1 MALHAATAAGNAGAG
16 AAGAAGAGNMVAPAQ
31 GPTVAP
37 APSHDPATSGAT
49 LIHHQPKPQP
59 HPNLTTASASASASA
74 DPNILIQTQSP
85 PRSQQQQ
92 QQPHTITQSL
102 PTLPTDSA
110 GQIVTNFPTYPAPLP
125 GQRIAIRHT
134 KPDIA
139 RLEQGRLPLVMEH
152 EEMSAHRPAAGSSSN
167 SDEEIPQST
176 YTYAVNPSYDPSD
189 PNVTYT
195 PTSSISAYTPSTGF
209 SSAQNSWNTYTP
221 RPRGGSGSTSAPV
234 MDRSFSND
242 PQSSR
247 PSAPSRTP
255 SNTYAPPRRPPQFL
269 SLNSRKAHS
278 SNAGRSSRRDP
289 NAQYRAQEKAYVQ
302 RVRQQPS
309 EWPENDPR
317 TPSIGYSTEDDSS
330 DESPSAENHFED
342 PYDPETLM
350 FLGNED
356 NMQPSEEELQN
367 PQNRERLEWHS
378 MLASVLKGDVVRQE
392 KQRLI
397 GTTEQKSR
405 AEIGTE
411 IWLGSRAKYYGRP
424 LAMQKKLIEE
434 GRSKVSPIVENLI
447 AFEIKGETVVGKTAL
462 EQVQEAVANIE
473 KCEWLYPSRKALAAA
488 QPRAASEDFE
498 DSCNAIVAWYNITQ
512 SINTELAV
520 LQSWVGNPEMDFT
533 KQKRRASNEGELA
546 DESCFIDRIL
556 KEDGLKSL
564 HSEQSMLMGISTVIT
579 KAKNTLIENAGSFS
593 ARHLPPYIEELL
605 TLINFPSRL
614 IVEIIRMRL
623 SYAKKMKE
631 SAQQSMLIIDQ
642 MITQFQI
649 LMRLACVIKRE
660 YETIYE
666 PEPGWDLP
674 PCIDEA
680 FDSVI
685 IEALKFYFKMLNW
698 KLGANKNTFREAEIL
713 EQEWGFSN
721 EIGRQLDGGDIEVA
735 EQFSSL
741 TAKSLF
747 RLTASFEREL
757 RTKPDESVQDMEKR
771 YKAIL
776 DSVRVRQRK
785 LFRFS
790 RMLRQRFENATEFN
804 LGMDPKQ
811 MQNFTESLLL
821 SAHFVVDMGLN
832 SPKGVYFIASSSLW
846 GRPKEIQSIL
856 GTSFHADDAPE
867 DPSNPYILAI
877 RPENELVWE
886 GQRMEVD
893 VLELPTD
900 VRVGR
905 LRLVADGSSQRLQNA
920 RIEFINATGVELD
933 VVIEQRAN
941 LSRVNSELGRI
952 KKTTFKLSNTIM
964 ESVEVIRS
972 QNGGIA
978 SPELVQS
985 CFAFATEFG
994 KRSLTYMDANRRMM
1008 NNLKLTRLAL
1018 DWISFICDDCD
1029 AADRRTF
1036 KWAVIALE
1044 FAMAMTRGR
1053 NILDISDEEYTRI
1066 RSKVAGCMSVLIS
1079 HFDIMG
1085 ARSTLAAQQEK
1096 SRVEALSGPGKRLD
1110 FSKLRNDDDCAQ
1122 QMCEQRLAQLEE
1134 IDQQR
1139 EERGTS
1145 KTNLGRVLEGSNEA
1159 DRSLTFLSSS
1169 ATNVTMRWQQGQFVG
1184 GGTFGSVYAALNLD
1198 TGTLMAVKEI
1208 RLQDPQLI
1216 PTIVKQISDEMGVL
1230 AVLDHPNIVSYYGI
1244 EVHRDK
1250 VYIFMEYCSG
1260 GSVAGLLEHGRIEDE
1275 TVIMVYA
1282 LQMLEGLAYLHQA
1295 HIVHRDIKPENV
1307 LLDHNGV
1314 IKYVD
1319 FGAAKVI
1326 ARQGQTIMNPE
1337 PAQRANAEAA
1347 KGGAGPRAPQKT
1359 MTGTPMYMSPEV
1371 IRGDGP
1377 ATSRFSGAA
1386 DIWSLGCVILEMAT
1400 GRRPWST
1407 LDNEWAI
1414 MYNIAQGNPPQ
1425 LPGEDQLSEQGLDF
1439 LKRCFERDPAKRSSA
1454 AELLQHPWI
1463 VEIRRMVVDEPDPQ
1477 TPKSDYSSSS
1487 GSMSLGS
1494 R

>member
-1 MALHAATAAGNAGAG
+1 MQQPMAVPRSHAIVGGLGLQHPHVHPHQPQVPPAA
-16 AAGAAGAGNMVAPAQ
+16 P
-31 GPTVAP
+31 PTVAATVNPIPGTTVMAMP
-37 APSHDPATSGAT
+37 AAGSES
-49 LIHHQPKPQP
+49 K
-59 HPNLTTASASASASA
+59 
-74 DPNILIQTQSP
+74 
-85 PRSQQQQ
+85 
-92 QQPHTITQSL
+92 SL
-102 PTLPTDSA
+102 PTLPTQS
-110 GQIVTNFPTYPAPLP
+110 QIQPVAPSPVYPPSLPLRQFGP
-125 GQRIAIRHT
+125 RPPKSEIQ
-134 KPDIA
+134 
-139 RLEQGRLPLVMEH
+139 RLEEGRLPLVMEH
-152 EEMSAHRPAAGSSSN
+152 QEMPMALHHPSGGSSSG
-167 SDEEIPQST
+167 SDEDTITATPYT
-176 YTYAVNPSYDPSD
+176 YTSSGPYDPSD

-195 PTSSISAYTPSTGF
+195 PTSSIGAYTPSTGF
-209 SSAQNSWNTYTP
+209 SSAVNSWGSYGQGVVPGP
-221 RPRGGSGSTSAPV
+221 RPRGGSGGAPSIA

-242 PQSSR
+242 AQNPR
-247 PSAPSRTP
+247 PGGPLRTP
-255 SNTYAPPRRPPQFL
+255 SNTYAPARRPPQFL
-269 SLNSRKAHS
+269 SLNSKRVHS
-278 SNAGRSSRRDP
+278 SQTMRSSRRDP
-289 NAQYRAQEKAYVQ
+289 NAQYKAQEKAYVQ
-302 RVRQQPS
+302 KVRQQPQD
-309 EWPENDPR
+309 WFGNDPR
-317 TPSIGYSTEDDSS
+317 TPSIGYSTGDESDDDS
-330 DESPSAENHFED
+330 PSGEHHFDD
-342 PYDPETLM
+342 PYDETLM

-356 NMQPSEEELQN
+356 NLQPSEEEFQV
-367 PQNRERLEWHS
+367 PENRERLEWHS
-378 MLASVLKGDVVRQE
+378 MLASVLKGDVVKQE

-397 GTTEQKSR
+397 GTSEQKTRS
-405 AEIGTE
+405 ELGYD
-411 IWLGSRAKYYGRP
+411 IWLGVRAKYYGRP
-424 LAMQKKLIEE
+424 LQMQKRLIEE
-434 GRSKVSPIVENLI
+434 ARQSLGPIVESLI
-447 AFEIKGETVVGKTAL
+447 SFEIKGETVAGKSTL
-462 EQVQEAVANIE
+462 GQVQEGVENIE
-473 KCEWLYPSRKALAAA
+473 KCEWLYPSRRALALAHS
-488 QPRAASEDFE
+488 RAASEAFQN
-498 DSCNAIVAWYNITQ
+498 SCDAIFAWHNITQ

-520 LQSWVGNPEMDFT
+520 LQAWVGNPELDFT
-533 KQKRRASNEGELA
+533 KQKHRTGNGGDLA
-546 DESCFIDRIL
+546 DESSFIDRIL

-564 HSEQSMLMGISTVIT
+564 HSDKSMLKGIGDVIT
-579 KAKNTLIENAGSFS
+579 KAKSTLIENAEAFAS
-593 ARHLPPYIEELL
+593 RHLPPYIEELL
-605 TLINFPSRL
+605 TLVNFPSRL

-631 SAQQSMLIIDQ
+631 SAQQSVLIIDQ
-642 MITQFQI
+642 MIAQFQI
-649 LMRLACVIKRE
+649 LMRLACVIKKE
-660 YETIYE
+660 YVMVSN

-685 IEALKFYFKMLNW
+685 VDALKFYFKMLNW
-698 KLGANKNTFREAEIL
+698 KLSANKNTFREAEIL

-721 EIGRQLDGGDIEVA
+721 EIGRQLEGGDIEVA

-741 TAKSLF
+741 TAKSLL
-747 RLTASFEREL
+747 RLTGSFEREL
-757 RTKPDESVQDMEKR
+757 RTKPDDSLQEMEKR

-790 RMLRQRFENATEFN
+790 RILRQRFENATEFN
-804 LGMDPKQ
+804 LGMNGTQ
-811 MQNFTESLLL
+811 LQVFTESLIL
-821 SAHFVVDMGLN
+821 SGHFVADMGAN
-832 SPKGVYFIASSSLW
+832 SPKGVVFVASPSLW
-846 GRPKEIQSIL
+846 NRPKEIQSIL

-867 DPSNPYILAI
+867 DPSNPYILII
-877 RPENELVWE
+877 RPEEDMQWE
-886 GQRMEVD
+886 GPRMEVD
-893 VLELPTD
+893 VLELPSD
-900 VRVGR
+900 VRIGR
-905 LRLVADGSSQRLQNA
+905 LRLVADGSSQRLQSARMEFANA
-920 RIEFINATGVELD
+920 IGRELD

-941 LSRVNSELGRI
+941 LSRVNLELGKI

-964 ESVEVIRS
+964 ESVEAVRS

-1018 DWISFICDDCD
+1018 DWVSFICDDCD

-1044 FAMAMTRGR
+1044 FAMVMTRGR
-1053 NILDISDEEYTRI
+1053 NILDISEDDYKQI
-1066 RSKVAGCMSVLIS
+1066 RLKVAGCMSVLIS

-1096 SRVEALSGPGKRLD
+1096 SRAEANSGLNKRLD
-1110 FSKLRNDDDCAQ
+1110 YTKLKNDDDCAA
-1122 QMCEQRLAQLEE
+1122 QMCEQRLWQLEE
-1134 IDQQR
+1134 IDRTR

-1275 TVIMVYA
+1275 TVIMVYV

-1326 ARQGQTIMNPE
+1326 ARQGQTMMAGPE
-1337 PAQRANAEAA
+1337 PAQRRDGE
-1347 KGGAGPRAPQKT
+1347 GGHGAGAPRMPQKT

-1386 DIWSLGCVILEMAT
+1386 DIWSLGCVVLEMAT

-1425 LPGEDQLSEQGLDF
+1425 LPSEDQLSEMGIDF
-1439 LKRCFERDPAKRSSA
+1439 LKKCFERDPAKRSTA

-1463 VEIRRMVVDEPDPQ
+1463 VEIRRLVVDEPEVQ
-1477 TPKSDYSSSS
+1477 TPRSDQSNSS
-1487 GSMSLGS
+1487 GGVSLPS
-1494 R
+1494 RQHSSAF

>member
-1 MALHAATAAGNAGAG
+1 MHSSVASHGLLASSQPLHQPHLTLDPSAAATEPPLHHS
-16 AAGAAGAGNMVAPAQ
+16 MLPVQ
-31 GPTVAP
+31 TQTQIL
-37 APSHDPATSGAT
+37 APSPVRP
-49 LIHHQPKPQP
+49 L
-59 HPNLTTASASASASA
+59 ASRVGPRA
-74 DPNILIQTQSP
+74 
-85 PRSQQQQ
+85 PRSEE
-92 QQPHTITQSL
+92 
-102 PTLPTDSA
+102 
-110 GQIVTNFPTYPAPLP
+110 
-125 GQRIAIRHT
+125 QRI
-134 KPDIA
+134 
-139 RLEQGRLPLVMEH
+139 EEGRLPPVMEH
-152 EEMSAHRPAAGSSSN
+152 QEMPIHRPNGSSSG
-167 SDEEIPQST
+167 SDEDITPPSG
-176 YTYAVNPSYDPSD
+176 YAYSNPSYDTSD
-189 PNVTYT
+189 GTVTYT
-195 PTSSISAYTPSTGF
+195 PTSSISAYTPSSSF
-209 SSAQNSWNTYTP
+209 SSNLPSWNSYGP
-221 RPRGGSGSTSAPV
+221 RPRGGSGGPPPSN
-234 MDRSFSND
+234 MDRSFSGEQPPPTD
-242 PQSSR
+242 LRSSR
-247 PSAPSRTP
+247 PVGPLRTP
-255 SNTYAPPRRPPQFL
+255 SNTYAPPRRPLQL
-269 SLNSRKAHS
+269 SSLNSKRMHS
-278 SNAGRSSRRDP
+278 SQAMRSSRRDP
-289 NAQYRAQEKAYVQ
+289 NAQYKAQEKAYVQ
-302 RVRQQPS
+302 RMRQQPPDWL
-309 EWPENDPR
+309 EHDPR
-317 TPSIGYSTEDDSS
+317 TPSIGYSTDDET
-330 DESPSAENHFED
+330 DEESPSTDHPFDD

-356 NMQPSEEELQN
+356 NVQPSGEELQN
-367 PQNRERLEWHS
+367 PQNRERLEWHL

-397 GTTEQKSR
+397 GTTEQKTR
-405 AEIGTE
+405 TEIGSE
-411 IWLGSRAKYYGRP
+411 IWIGVRAKYYGRP
-424 LAMQKKLIEE
+424 LQMQKKMIEE
-434 GRSKVSPIVENLI
+434 TRSNLGPTIESLI
-447 AFEIKGETVVGKTAL
+447 AFEIKGETVVGKSPM
-462 EQVQEAVANIE
+462 EQVEEAVSNIE
-473 KCEWLYPSRKALAAA
+473 KCEWAYSSRRDLGAS
-488 QPRAASEDFE
+488 QPRAAADAFR
-498 DSCNAIVAWYNITQ
+498 DSCNAICAWHNITQ
-512 SINTELAV
+512 SINTEIAV
-520 LQSWVGNPEMDFT
+520 LQAWVGNPELDFT
-533 KQKRRASNEGELA
+533 KQKRRSSHDGDLS
-546 DESCFIDRIL
+546 DESSFIDRIL

-564 HSEQSMLMGISTVIT
+564 QGDKSMFKGIGEVIT
-579 KAKNTLIENAGSFS
+579 KAKSTLIQNAEAFA

-614 IVEIIRMRL
+614 IQEIIRRRL
-623 SYAKKMKE
+623 SYARKMKE
-631 SAQQSMLIIDQ
+631 STQQSIMIIDQ
-642 MITQFQI
+642 MISQFQI
-649 LMRLACVIKRE
+649 LMRLACLIKRQ
-660 YETIYE
+660 YLAISH

-680 FDSVI
+680 FDSGIV
-685 IEALKFYFKMLNW
+685 EALKFYFKMLNW

-721 EIGRQLDGGDIEVA
+721 EIGRQLESGDIEVA

-741 TAKSLF
+741 TAKSLL

-757 RTKPDESVQDMEKR
+757 RSKPDETTQEMEKR

-790 RMLRQRFENATEFN
+790 RILRQRFENATEFN
-804 LGMDPKQ
+804 LSMDGEQ
-811 MQNFTESLLL
+811 MLGFTESLIM
-821 SAHFVVDMGLN
+821 SGHFLVDMGPS
-832 SPKGVYFIASSSLW
+832 SPKGVHFIASPSLW
-846 GRPKEIQSIL
+846 NRPKEIQSIL

-867 DPSNPYILAI
+867 DPSNPYILVM
-877 RPENELVWE
+877 RPEDDMIWE
-886 GQRMEVD
+886 GQRMDVD
-893 VLELPTD
+893 VLELPND
-900 VRVGR
+900 VRLGR
-905 LRLVADGSSQRLQNA
+905 LRLVADGSSLRLQGARMEFANA
-920 RIEFINATGVELD
+920 IGRELD

-941 LSRVNSELGRI
+941 LSRVNMELGKI

-964 ESVEVIRS
+964 ESVEVVRS

-1036 KWAVIALE
+1036 KWAVVALE

-1053 NILDISDEEYTRI
+1053 NILDISEEDYRRI
-1066 RSKVAGCMSVLIS
+1066 RLKVAGCMSVLIS

-1096 SRVEALSGPGKRLD
+1096 SRMEALSGMNKRLD
-1110 FSKLRNDDDCAQ
+1110 FNKLRNDEDCRKE
-1122 QMCEQRLAQLEE
+1122 MCVERLAQLNA
-1134 IDQQR
+1134 IDQTR
-1139 EERGTS
+1139 EERGT
-1145 KTNLGRVLEGSNEA
+1145 KTSLGRVLEGSNEA
-1159 DRSLTFLSSS
+1159 DRSLTFLSAS
-1169 ATNVTMRWQQGQFVG
+1169 ATNITMRWQQGQFVG

-1216 PTIVKQISDEMGVL
+1216 PTIVKQIGDEMGVL

-1282 LQMLEGLAYLHQA
+1282 LQMLEGLAYLHSA

-1319 FGAAKVI
+1319 FGAAKII
-1326 ARQGQTIMNPE
+1326 ARQGQTIMAAE
-1337 PAQRANAEAA
+1337 QPAKRVPGDGPHGPNNAAVA
-1347 KGGAGPRAPQKT
+1347 RQPQKT

-1425 LPGEDQLSEQGLDF
+1425 MPTEDQFSDMGIDF
-1439 LKRCFERDPAKRSSA
+1439 LKKCFERDPAKRSTA

-1463 VEIRRMVVDEPDPQ
+1463 VEIRKLVVDDADAQ
-1477 TPKSDYSSSS
+1477 TPRSDSS
-1487 GSMSLGS
+1487 GGVSLVS
-1494 R
+1494 RQNSSTM

>member
-1 MALHAATAAGNAGAG
+1 MPNSSSLPASGIGNSHVHGTASLSQPQSREPLQPH
-16 AAGAAGAGNMVAPAQ
+16 VPVPLAPA
-31 GPTVAP
+31 
-37 APSHDPATSGAT
+37 
-49 LIHHQPKPQP
+49 
-59 HPNLTTASASASASA
+59 SAAALE
-74 DPNILIQTQSP
+74 P
-85 PRSQQQQ
+85 
-92 QQPHTITQSL
+92 QSL
-102 PTLPTDSA
+102 PTSTTKVVPLQAQT
-110 GQIVTNFPTYPAPLP
+110 QIAAPSPVRPSPSRLGP
-125 GQRIAIRHT
+125 RAPKSEEQRR
-134 KPDIA
+134 
-139 RLEQGRLPLVMEH
+139 EEGRLPLVMEH
-152 EEMSAHRPAAGSSSN
+152 EEMPNHRPSGGSSSG
-167 SDEEIPQST
+167 SDEDNTPSAT
-176 YTYAVNPSYDPSD
+176 YVYPSSSGYDSPEGAI
-189 PNVTYT
+189 TYT
-195 PTSSISAYTPSTGF
+195 PTSSVSAYTPSAGF
-209 SSAQNSWNTYTP
+209 SSGPSSWNSYGP
-221 RPRGGSGSTSAPV
+221 RPRGGSGGSQPAS
-234 MDRSFSND
+234 MDRTFSTD
-242 PQSSR
+242 PTATQSEVRSAR
-247 PSAPSRTP
+247 PGAPLRTP

-269 SLNSRKAHS
+269 SINSKRMHS
-278 SNAGRSSRRDP
+278 STQSRSSRRDP
-289 NAQYRAQEKAYVQ
+289 NAQYKAQEKAYVQ
-302 RVRQQPS
+302 RVRQQPQDWL
-309 EWPENDPR
+309 EGDPR
-317 TPSIGYSTEDDSS
+317 TPSIGYSTDDETD
-330 DESPSAENHFED
+330 DESPSTEHQFDD

-350 FLGNED
+350 FLGHED
-356 NMQPSEEELQN
+356 NFQPSEEELQN

-378 MLASVLKGDVVRQE
+378 MLASVLKGDVVKQE

-397 GTTEQKSR
+397 GTTEQMSR
-405 AEIGTE
+405 SEIGSE
-411 IWLGSRAKYYGRP
+411 IWIGARAKYYGRP
-424 LAMQKKLIEE
+424 LQMQRKLIEE
-434 GRSKVSPIVENLI
+434 GRAGLGPIIESLI
-447 AFEIKGETVVGKTAL
+447 AFEIKGETVVGKSPL

-473 KCEWLYPSRKALAAA
+473 KVEWLYSSRRELEAA
-488 QPRAASEDFE
+488 QPRAASDAFRE
-498 DSCNAIVAWYNITQ
+498 SCDAIVSWHNITQ
-512 SINTELAV
+512 LINTELAV
-520 LQSWVGNPEMDFT
+520 LQAWVGNPELDFT
-533 KQKRRASNEGELA
+533 KQKRRSSDHGDLS
-546 DESCFIDRIL
+546 DDSSFIDRIL

-564 HSEQSMLMGISTVIT
+564 QGDKSMFNGIGEVIT
-579 KAKNTLIENAGSFS
+579 KAKSTLIENAEAFA

-614 IVEIIRMRL
+614 IQEIIRMRL
-623 SYAKKMKE
+623 SYARKMKE
-631 SAQQSMLIIDQ
+631 SAQQSVMIIDQ
-642 MITQFQI
+642 MIAQFQI
-649 LMRLACVIKRE
+649 LMNLACLIKRQ
-660 YETIYE
+660 YLAISH

-674 PCIDEA
+674 PCIDEN

-685 IEALKFYFKMLNW
+685 VEALKFYFKMLNW

-721 EIGRQLDGGDIEVA
+721 EIGRQLEGGDIEVA

-741 TAKSLF
+741 TAKSLL

-757 RTKPDESVQDMEKR
+757 RSKPEESPQEMEKR
-771 YKAIL
+771 YKTIL

-790 RMLRQRFENATEFN
+790 RILRQRFENATEFN
-804 LGMDPKQ
+804 LSMDAEQ
-811 MQNFTESLLL
+811 MREFTESLIL
-821 SAHFVVDMGLN
+821 SGHFLVEMGAN
-832 SPKGVYFIASSSLW
+832 SPKGVQFVASPSLW
-846 GRPKEIQSIL
+846 NRPKEIQSIL

-867 DPSNPYILAI
+867 DPSNPYILII
-877 RPENELVWE
+877 RPEDEMPWE
-886 GQRMEVD
+886 GPRMDVN
-893 VLELPTD
+893 VLELPND
-900 VRVGR
+900 VRLGR
-905 LRLVADGSSQRLQNA
+905 LRLVADGSSLRLQGARMEFANA
-920 RIEFINATGVELD
+920 VGRELD

-941 LSRVNSELGRI
+941 LSRVNLELGKI

-994 KRSLTYMDANRRMM
+994 KRSLTYMDPNRRMM

-1018 DWISFICDDCD
+1018 DWVSFICDDCD

-1036 KWAVIALE
+1036 KWAVVALE

-1053 NILDISDEEYTRI
+1053 NILDIGEEDYKRI
-1066 RSKVAGCMSVLIS
+1066 RVKVAGCMSVLIS

-1096 SRVEALSGPGKRLD
+1096 SRMEALSGMNKRLD
-1110 FSKLRNDDDCAQ
+1110 FNKLRNDEDCRRE
-1122 QMCEQRLAQLEE
+1122 MSEQRLAQLNAL
-1134 IDQQR
+1134 DQAR

-1145 KTNLGRVLEGSNEA
+1145 KTTLGRVLEGSNEA

-1169 ATNVTMRWQQGQFVG
+1169 ATNITMRWQQGQFVG

-1216 PTIVKQISDEMGVL
+1216 PTIVKQIGDEMGVL

-1319 FGAAKVI
+1319 FGAAKII
-1326 ARQGQTIMNPE
+1326 ARQGQTMMGQE
-1337 PAQRANAEAA
+1337 PVQRVNGEAGHLANNAA
-1347 KGGAGPRAPQKT
+1347 VARQPQKT

-1371 IRGDGP
+1371 IRGDST

-1425 LPGEDQLSEQGLDF
+1425 LPTEDQLSPMGIDF
-1439 LKRCFERDPAKRSSA
+1439 LKKCFERDPAKRSTA

-1463 VEIRRMVVDEPDPQ
+1463 VEIRRLVVDDPDAQ
-1477 TPKSDYSSSS
+1477 TPRSDTSTSS
-1487 GSMSLGS
+1487 GGAPLPFRQNSASS
-1494 R
+1494 

>member
-1 MALHAATAAGNAGAG
+1 M
-16 AAGAAGAGNMVAPAQ
+16 
-31 GPTVAP
+31 
-37 APSHDPATSGAT
+37 
-49 LIHHQPKPQP
+49 
-59 HPNLTTASASASASA
+59 
-74 DPNILIQTQSP
+74 
-85 PRSQQQQ
+85 
-92 QQPHTITQSL
+92 
-102 PTLPTDSA
+102 
-110 GQIVTNFPTYPAPLP
+110 
-125 GQRIAIRHT
+125 QRI
-134 KPDIA
+134 
-139 RLEQGRLPLVMEH
+139 EEGRLPLVMEH
-152 EEMSAHRPAAGSSSN
+152 EEIPVHRAGAGASSSG
-167 SDEEIPQST
+167 SDEDTAPASA
-176 YTYAVNPSYDPSD
+176 YAYPTVSAYENSEAPVS
-189 PNVTYT
+189 YT
-195 PTSSISAYTPSTGF
+195 PTSSISGYTPSSGF
-209 SSAQNSWNTYTP
+209 SSGLSSWNSYGP
-221 RPRGGSGSTSAPV
+221 RPRGGSGGPAN
-234 MDRSFSND
+234 MDRSFSAD
-242 PQSSR
+242 PQAASAELRGVR
-247 PSAPSRTP
+247 PGAPLRTP
-255 SNTYAPPRRPPQFL
+255 SNTYAPRRRPTQFL
-269 SLNSRKAHS
+269 SLNSKRVLS
-278 SNAGRSSRRDP
+278 SNAMRSSRRDP
-289 NAQYRAQEKAYVQ
+289 NAQYKAQEKAYVQ
-302 RVRQQPS
+302 RVRQQPQD
-309 EWPENDPR
+309 WVDNDPR
-317 TPSIGYSTEDDSS
+317 TPSIGYSTDDETD
-330 DESPSAENHFED
+330 DESPSTDHQFDD

-356 NMQPSEEELQN
+356 NLHPSEEELQN
-367 PQNRERLEWHS
+367 SQNRERLEWHS
-378 MLASVLKGDVVRQE
+378 MLASVLKGDVVKQE

-397 GTTEQKSR
+397 GTTEQKTK

-411 IWLGSRAKYYGRP
+411 IWLGARAKYYGRP
-424 LAMQKKLIEE
+424 LQMQKRLIEE
-434 GRSKVSPIVENLI
+434 GRAHLGPIIESII
-447 AFEIKGETVVGKTAL
+447 AFEIKGETVVGKSPL
-462 EQVQEAVANIE
+462 EQVEEAVANIE
-473 KCEWLYPSRKALAAA
+473 KCEWLYSSRRELEAA
-488 QPRAASEDFE
+488 QSRAASGAFQE
-498 DSCNAIVAWYNITQ
+498 SCDAIISWHNITQ
-512 SINTELAV
+512 SINTELGV
-520 LQSWVGNPEMDFT
+520 LQAWVGNPELDFT
-533 KQKRRASNEGELA
+533 KQKRRSSNEGELS
-546 DESCFIDRIL
+546 DDSSFIDRIL

-564 HSEQSMLMGISTVIT
+564 QGEKSMFIAIGEVIT
-579 KAKNTLIENAGSFS
+579 KAKSTLIGNAEAFA

-614 IVEIIRMRL
+614 IQEIIRMRL

-631 SAQQSMLIIDQ
+631 SAQQSVMIIDQ
-642 MITQFQI
+642 MIAQFQI
-649 LMRLACVIKRE
+649 LMDLACLIKQD
-660 YETIYE
+660 YLKMSH

-685 IEALKFYFKMLNW
+685 VDALKFYFKMLNW

-713 EQEWGFSN
+713 EQEWDFSN
-721 EIGRQLDGGDIEVA
+721 EIGRQLESGDIEVA

-741 TAKSLF
+741 TAKSLL

-757 RTKPDESVQDMEKR
+757 RRKPDESSQEMEKR
-771 YKAIL
+771 YKTIL

-790 RMLRQRFENATEFN
+790 RILRQRFENATEFN
-804 LGMDPKQ
+804 LGMDSEQ
-811 MQNFTESLLL
+811 MQGFVESLIL
-821 SAHFVVDMGLN
+821 SGHFLVDMGSN
-832 SPKGVYFIASSSLW
+832 SPKGVYFVASPSLW
-846 GRPKEIQSIL
+846 NRPKEIQSIL
-856 GTSFHADDAPE
+856 GTSFHAADAPE
-867 DPSNPYILAI
+867 DPSNPYILVI
-877 RPENELVWE
+877 RPEDEIVWE
-886 GQRMEVD
+886 GPRMDVD
-893 VLELPTD
+893 VRELPND
-900 VRVGR
+900 VRLGR
-905 LRLVADGSSQRLQNA
+905 LRLVADGSSLRLQGA
-920 RIEFINATGVELD
+920 RMEFINAVGRELD

-941 LSRVNSELGRI
+941 LSRVNLELGKI

-972 QNGGIA
+972 QNGAIA

-1018 DWISFICDDCD
+1018 DWVSFICDDCD

-1036 KWAVIALE
+1036 KWAVVALE

-1053 NILDISDEEYTRI
+1053 NILDISEEDYRRI
-1066 RSKVAGCMSVLIS
+1066 RVKVAGCMSVLIS

-1096 SRVEALSGPGKRLD
+1096 SRMEAMTGMNKRLD
-1110 FSKLRNDDDCAQ
+1110 FNKIRNDEDCCK
-1122 QMCEQRLAQLEE
+1122 QMCEQRLAQLNA
-1134 IDQQR
+1134 IDLAR
-1139 EERGTS
+1139 EERGTT
-1145 KTNLGRVLEGSNEA
+1145 KTTLGRVLEGSNEA

-1169 ATNVTMRWQQGQFVG
+1169 ATNITMRWQQGQFVG

-1216 PTIVKQISDEMGVL
+1216 PTIVKQIGDEMGVL

-1275 TVIMVYA
+1275 TVIMVYT

-1319 FGAAKVI
+1319 FGAAKII
-1326 ARQGQTIMNPE
+1326 ARQGQTMMGPPE
-1337 PAQRANAEAA
+1337 PVQRANAEGGHMANNAA
-1347 KGGAGPRAPQKT
+1347 VPRQQQKT

-1371 IRGDGP
+1371 IRGDAP

-1425 LPGEDQLSEQGLDF
+1425 LPTEGQLSEMGIDF
-1439 LKRCFERDPAKRSSA
+1439 LKKCFERDPAKRSSA

-1463 VEIRRMVVDEPDPQ
+1463 VEIRRLVVDDPDPQ
-1477 TPKSDYSSSS
+1477 TPRSDTSLSN
-1487 GSMSLGS
+1487 GVMSLPS
-1494 R
+1494 RQNSAA

>member
-1 MALHAATAAGNAGAG
+1 M
-16 AAGAAGAGNMVAPAQ
+16 PQ
-31 GPTVAP
+31 
-37 APSHDPATSGAT
+37 SATSQPIPVPVGVV
-49 LIHHQPKPQP
+49 HQP
-59 HPNLTTASASASASA
+59 HVAAATTASANSAPSPATPDLQPS
-74 DPNILIQTQSP
+74 PLHQTLSRPVQSQ
-85 PRSQQQQ
+85 SQ
-92 QQPHTITQSL
+92 
-102 PTLPTDSA
+102 
-110 GQIVTNFPTYPAPLP
+110 VVAPLP
-125 GQRIAIRHT
+125 VRPITLPRVGPRAPKTEEQRR
-134 KPDIA
+134 
-139 RLEQGRLPLVMEH
+139 EGRLPLVMEH
-152 EEMSAHRPAAGSSSN
+152 EEMPMHRPSGGSSSG
-167 SDEEIPQST
+167 SDEDAIPSSA
-176 YTYAVNPSYDPSD
+176 YAYPTTSYDNPD
-189 PNVTYT
+189 GPVTYT

-209 SSAQNSWNTYTP
+209 SSGLSSWGSYGP
-221 RPRGGSGSTSAPV
+221 RPRGGSGGTQN
-234 MDRSFSND
+234 MDRSFSESA
-242 PQSSR
+242 QSVISELRGAR
-247 PSAPSRTP
+247 PGAPLRTP
-255 SNTYAPPRRPPQFL
+255 SNTYAPPRKPPQFL
-269 SLNSRKAHS
+269 SLNSKRMHS
-278 SNAGRSSRRDP
+278 SNTMRGTRRDP
-289 NAQYRAQEKAYVQ
+289 NAQYKAQEKAYVQ
-302 RVRQQPS
+302 RVRQQPQD
-309 EWPENDPR
+309 WLGNDPR
-317 TPSIGYSTEDDSS
+317 TPSIGYSTDDETD
-330 DESPSAENHFED
+330 DESPSAEHGFDD

-350 FLGNED
+350 FLGNEE
-356 NMQPSEEELQN
+356 NLQPTEEELQN
-367 PQNRERLEWHS
+367 SENRERLEWHS
-378 MLASVLKGDVVRQE
+378 MLASVLKGDVVKQE

-397 GTTEQKSR
+397 GTTEQKSK
-405 AEIGTE
+405 AELGAE
-411 IWLGSRAKYYGRP
+411 IWLGVRAKYYGRP
-424 LAMQKKLIEE
+424 LQMQKKLIEE
-434 GRSKVSPIVENLI
+434 GRAQIGPIIEQII
-447 AFEIKGETVVGKTAL
+447 AFEIKGETVVGKSPL
-462 EQVQEAVANIE
+462 EQVEEAVANIE
-473 KCEWLYPSRKALAAA
+473 KCEWLYPSRRELEAA
-488 QPRAASEDFE
+488 QSRAASDAFKK
-498 DSCNAIVAWYNITQ
+498 SCDAIISWHNITQ

-520 LQSWVGNPEMDFT
+520 LQAWVGNFELDFT
-533 KQKRRASNEGELA
+533 RQKRRSSRDGDLS
-546 DESCFIDRIL
+546 DESSFIDRIL

-564 HSEQSMLMGISTVIT
+564 QGDKSMFLAISEVIT
-579 KAKNTLIENAGSFS
+579 KAKSTLIENAEAFA

-614 IVEIIRMRL
+614 IQEIIRMRL
-623 SYAKKMKE
+623 LYAKKMKE
-631 SAQQSMLIIDQ
+631 SAQQSVMIIDQ
-642 MITQFQI
+642 MIAQFQI
-649 LMRLACVIKRE
+649 LMRLACLIKQE
-660 YETIYE
+660 YLTMAH

-674 PCIDEA
+674 PCIDEI
-680 FDSVI
+680 FDKVI
-685 IEALKFYFKMLNW
+685 VDALKFYFKMLNW

-721 EIGRQLDGGDIEVA
+721 EIGRQLEGGDIEVA

-741 TAKSLF
+741 TAKSLL

-757 RTKPDESVQDMEKR
+757 RSKPDESPQEMEKR

-790 RMLRQRFENATEFN
+790 RILRQRFENATEFN
-804 LGMDPKQ
+804 VGMGAEQ
-811 MQNFTESLLL
+811 LQGFAEALVL
-821 SAHFVVDMGLN
+821 SGHFLVEVSTN
-832 SPKGVYFIASSSLW
+832 SPKGIHFVASASLW
-846 GRPKEIQSIL
+846 NRPKEIQSML
-856 GTSFHADDAPE
+856 GTSFHEDDAAE
-867 DPSNPYILAI
+867 DPSNPYILII
-877 RPENELVWE
+877 RPEDDMTWE
-886 GQRMEVD
+886 GPRMELD
-893 VLELPTD
+893 TLELPTD
-900 VRVGR
+900 VRLGR
-905 LRLVADGSSQRLQNA
+905 LRLVADGSSLRLQGARMEFANA
-920 RIEFINATGVELD
+920 IGRELD

-941 LSRVNSELGRI
+941 LSRVNLELGKI

-1008 NNLKLTRLAL
+1008 NNMKLTRLAL

-1036 KWAVIALE
+1036 KWAVVALE

-1053 NILDISDEEYTRI
+1053 NILDITDEDYKRI
-1066 RSKVAGCMSVLIS
+1066 RVKVAGCMSVLIS

-1096 SRVEALSGPGKRLD
+1096 SRMEALTGMNKRLD
-1110 FSKLRNDDDCAQ
+1110 YNKLRNDEDCRNE
-1122 QMCEQRLAQLEE
+1122 MCQQRLAELAT
-1134 IDQQR
+1134 IDQVR
-1139 EERGTS
+1139 EERGT
-1145 KTNLGRVLEGSNEA
+1145 KTTLGRVLEGSNEA

-1169 ATNVTMRWQQGQFVG
+1169 ATNITMRWQQGQFVG

-1216 PTIVKQISDEMGVL
+1216 PTIVKQIGDEMGVL

-1282 LQMLEGLAYLHQA
+1282 LQMLEGLAYLHSA

-1319 FGAAKVI
+1319 FGAAKII
-1326 ARQGQTIMNPE
+1326 ARQGQTMMAPE
-1337 PAQRANAEAA
+1337 PPQRANVDS
-1347 KGGAGPRAPQKT
+1347 GQLPRQPQKT

-1425 LPGEDQLSEQGLDF
+1425 LPTEDQLSPMGIDF
-1439 LKRCFERDPAKRSSA
+1439 LKKCFERDPAKRSSA

-1463 VEIRRMVVDEPDPQ
+1463 VEIRRMVVDDPDAQ
-1477 TPKSDYSSSS
+1477 TPKSESS
-1487 GSMSLGS
+1487 GGVSLPS
-1494 R
+1494 RQNSTAS

>member
-1 MALHAATAAGNAGAG
+1 M
-16 AAGAAGAGNMVAPAQ
+16 
-31 GPTVAP
+31 
-37 APSHDPATSGAT
+37 
-49 LIHHQPKPQP
+49 
-59 HPNLTTASASASASA
+59 
-74 DPNILIQTQSP
+74 
-85 PRSQQQQ
+85 
-92 QQPHTITQSL
+92 
-102 PTLPTDSA
+102 
-110 GQIVTNFPTYPAPLP
+110 
-125 GQRIAIRHT
+125 
-134 KPDIA
+134 
-139 RLEQGRLPLVMEH
+139 RL
-152 EEMSAHRPAAGSSSN
+152 
-167 SDEEIPQST
+167 
-176 YTYAVNPSYDPSD
+176 
-189 PNVTYT
+189 
-195 PTSSISAYTPSTGF
+195 
-209 SSAQNSWNTYTP
+209 
-221 RPRGGSGSTSAPV
+221 
-234 MDRSFSND
+234 
-242 PQSSR
+242 
-247 PSAPSRTP
+247 
-255 SNTYAPPRRPPQFL
+255 
-269 SLNSRKAHS
+269 
-278 SNAGRSSRRDP
+278 SRRDP
-289 NAQYRAQEKAYVQ
+289 NAQYKAQEKAYVQ
-302 RVRQQPS
+302 RVRQQPQD
-309 EWPENDPR
+309 WLDNDPR
-317 TPSIGYSTEDDSS
+317 TPSIGYSTDDETD
-330 DESPSAENHFED
+330 DESPSTDHPFDD

-356 NMQPSEEELQN
+356 NLQPSEEELQN
-367 PQNRERLEWHS
+367 SQNRERLEWHS
-378 MLASVLKGDVVRQE
+378 MLASVLKGDVVKQE

-397 GTTEQKSR
+397 GTTEQKTR
-405 AEIGTE
+405 TEIGSE
-411 IWLGSRAKYYGRP
+411 IWIGARAKYYGRP
-424 LAMQKKLIEE
+424 LQMQKKLIEE
-434 GRSKVSPIVENLI
+434 GRAHVGPIIESII
-447 AFEIKGETVVGKTAL
+447 AFEIKGETVVGKSPL
-462 EQVQEAVANIE
+462 EQVKEAVANIE
-473 KCEWLYPSRKALAAA
+473 KCEWLYSSRRELEAA
-488 QPRAASEDFE
+488 QPRAASEAYQE
-498 DSCNAIVAWYNITQ
+498 SCDAIASWHNITQ
-512 SINTELAV
+512 LINTELAV
-520 LQSWVGNPEMDFT
+520 LQAWVGNPELDFT
-533 KQKRRASNEGELA
+533 KQKRRSSHQGDLS
-546 DESCFIDRIL
+546 DDSSFIDRIL
-556 KEDGLKSL
+556 KEDGLKTL
-564 HSEQSMLMGISTVIT
+564 QGDKSMFKGIGEVII
-579 KAKNTLIENAGSFS
+579 KAKSTLIENPEAFA

-614 IVEIIRMRL
+614 IQEIIRMRL

-631 SAQQSMLIIDQ
+631 SAQQSVMIIDQ
-642 MITQFQI
+642 MIAQFQI
-649 LMRLACVIKRE
+649 LMRLACLIKQQ
-660 YETIYE
+660 YLAISH

-674 PCIDEA
+674 PCIDEG
-680 FDSVI
+680 FDGVI
-685 IEALKFYFKMLNW
+685 VEALKFYFKMLNW

-721 EIGRQLDGGDIEVA
+721 EIGRQLEGGDIEVA

-741 TAKSLF
+741 TAKSLL

-757 RTKPDESVQDMEKR
+757 RSKPDESQHEMEKR
-771 YKAIL
+771 YKTIL

-790 RMLRQRFENATEFN
+790 RILRQRFENATEFN
-804 LGMDPKQ
+804 LGMNADQ
-811 MQNFTESLLL
+811 LQAFTDSLIL
-821 SAHFVVDMGLN
+821 SGHFLVDMGPT
-832 SPKGVYFIASSSLW
+832 SPKGVYFVASPSLW
-846 GRPKEIQSIL
+846 GRTKEIQSIL

-867 DPSNPYILAI
+867 DPSNPYILVI
-877 RPENELVWE
+877 RPEDEMQWE
-886 GQRMEVD
+886 AQKMEVD
-893 VLELPTD
+893 VLELPND
-900 VRVGR
+900 VRLGR
-905 LRLVADGSSQRLQNA
+905 LRLVADGSSLRLQNA
-920 RIEFINATGVELD
+920 RMEFINAIGRELD

-941 LSRVNSELGRI
+941 LSRVNSELGKI

-1036 KWAVIALE
+1036 KWAVVALE

-1053 NILDISDEEYTRI
+1053 NILDISEEDYRRI
-1066 RSKVAGCMSVLIS
+1066 RLKVAGCMSVLIS

-1085 ARSTLAAQQEK
+1085 ARSNLAAQQEK
-1096 SRVEALSGPGKRLD
+1096 SRIEAMTGMNKRLD
-1110 FSKLRNDDDCAQ
+1110 FNKMRNDEDCREEMSA
-1122 QMCEQRLAQLEE
+1122 QRLSQLNA
-1134 IDQQR
+1134 IDQGR
-1139 EERGTS
+1139 EERGVS
-1145 KTNLGRVLEGSNEA
+1145 KTTLGRVLEGSNEA

-1169 ATNVTMRWQQGQFVG
+1169 ATNITMRWQQGQFVG

-1216 PTIVKQISDEMGVL
+1216 PTIVKQIGDEMGVL

-1282 LQMLEGLAYLHQA
+1282 LQMLEGLAYLHQS

-1319 FGAAKVI
+1319 FGAAKII
-1326 ARQGQTIMNPE
+1326 ARQGQTLMAPE
-1337 PAQRANAEAA
+1337 AL
-1347 KGGAGPRAPQKT
+1347 PRAAGEPGHHANNAAVPRQPQKT

-1377 ATSRFSGAA
+1377 ATSKFSGAA

-1425 LPGEDQLSEQGLDF
+1425 LPGDDQLSDTGIDF
-1439 LKRCFERDPAKRSSA
+1439 LKKCFERDPAKRSSA

-1463 VEIRRMVVDEPDPQ
+1463 VEIRRLVVDDPDAQ
-1477 TPKSDYSSSS
+1477 TPRSESSLSS
-1487 GSMSLGS
+1487 GGMSLPS
-1494 R
+1494 RQNSQVSPIS

>member
-1 MALHAATAAGNAGAG
+1 
-16 AAGAAGAGNMVAPAQ
+16 
-31 GPTVAP
+31 
-37 APSHDPATSGAT
+37 
-49 LIHHQPKPQP
+49 
-59 HPNLTTASASASASA
+59 
-74 DPNILIQTQSP
+74 
-85 PRSQQQQ
+85 
-92 QQPHTITQSL
+92 
-102 PTLPTDSA
+102 
-110 GQIVTNFPTYPAPLP
+110 
-125 GQRIAIRHT
+125 
-134 KPDIA
+134 
-139 RLEQGRLPLVMEH
+139 MEH
-152 EEMSAHRPAAGSSSN
+152 DEIPIRRPNGSSSG
-167 SDEEIPQST
+167 SDEDGAPSA
-176 YTYAVNPSYDPSD
+176 TYAYAPSAGYDASEST
-189 PNVTYT
+189 VTYT

-209 SSAQNSWNTYTP
+209 SSGLSSWTSYAP
-221 RPRGGSGSTSAPV
+221 RPRTNSTGAQPAT
-234 MDRSFSND
+234 MDRSFSGD
-242 PQSSR
+242 PPPAPGDIRAGR
-247 PSAPSRTP
+247 PGAPLRTP

-269 SLNSRKAHS
+269 SLNSKRLHS
-278 SNAGRSSRRDP
+278 SSTMRSSRRDP
-289 NAQYRAQEKAYVQ
+289 NAQYKAQEKAYVQ
-302 RVRQQPS
+302 RVRQQPQD
-309 EWPENDPR
+309 WLDNDPR
-317 TPSIGYSTEDDSS
+317 TPSIGYITDDETD
-330 DESPSAENHFED
+330 DESPSTEHQFDD

-356 NMQPSEEELQN
+356 NLQPSEEELQN

-378 MLASVLKGDVVRQE
+378 MLASVLKGDVVKQE

-397 GTTEQKSR
+397 GTTEQISR
-405 AEIGTE
+405 SEIGAEIWIGA
-411 IWLGSRAKYYGRP
+411 RAKYYGRP
-424 LAMQKKLIEE
+424 LQMQKKLIEE
-434 GRSKVSPIVENLI
+434 GRSNLGPIIESLI
-447 AFEIKGETVVGKTAL
+447 AFEIKGETVVGKSPL
-462 EQVQEAVANIE
+462 EQVEEAVANVE
-473 KCEWLYPSRKALAAA
+473 KVQWLYPSRRELEAA
-488 QPRAASEDFE
+488 QSRAASDAFR
-498 DSCNAIVAWYNITQ
+498 DSCDAVVSWHNITQ
-512 SINTELAV
+512 LINTELAV
-520 LQSWVGNPEMDFT
+520 LQAWVGNSELDFT
-533 KQKRRASNEGELA
+533 KPKRRSSDQGDLS
-546 DESCFIDRIL
+546 DESSFIDRIL

-564 HSEQSMLMGISTVIT
+564 QGEKSMFKGIGEVIT
-579 KAKNTLIENAGSFS
+579 KAKSTLIENAEAFA

-614 IVEIIRMRL
+614 IQEIIRMRL
-623 SYAKKMKE
+623 SYARKMKE
-631 SAQQSMLIIDQ
+631 SAQQSVMIIDQ
-642 MITQFQI
+642 MIAQFQI
-649 LMRLACVIKRE
+649 LMNLACLIKQQ
-660 YETIYE
+660 YLAISH

-674 PCIDEA
+674 PCIDEN

-685 IEALKFYFKMLNW
+685 VEALKFYFKMLNW

-721 EIGRQLDGGDIEVA
+721 EIGRQLEGGDIEVA

-741 TAKSLF
+741 TAKSLL
-747 RLTASFEREL
+747 RLTTSFEREL
-757 RTKPDESVQDMEKR
+757 RSKPDESPQDMEKR
-771 YKAIL
+771 YKTIL

-790 RMLRQRFENATEFN
+790 RILRQRFENATEFN
-804 LGMDPKQ
+804 LSMDDQ
-811 MQNFTESLLL
+811 QIRHFTESLIL
-821 SAHFVVDMGLN
+821 SGHFLVDMGSN
-832 SPKGVYFIASSSLW
+832 SPKGVHFVASPSLW
-846 GRPKEIQSIL
+846 NRPKEIQSIL
-856 GTSFHADDAPE
+856 GTSFHSDDAPE
-867 DPSNPYILAI
+867 DPSNPYILII
-877 RPENELVWE
+877 RPEDDMLWE
-886 GQRMEVD
+886 GPRMDVD
-893 VLELPTD
+893 VLELPND
-900 VRVGR
+900 VRLGR
-905 LRLVADGSSQRLQNA
+905 LRLVADGSSLRLQGARMEFANA
-920 RIEFINATGVELD
+920 VGKEMDI
-933 VVIEQRAN
+933 VIEQRAN
-941 LSRVNSELGRI
+941 LSRVNLELGKI

-1036 KWAVIALE
+1036 KWAVVALE

-1053 NILDISDEEYTRI
+1053 NILDISEEDYKRI
-1066 RSKVAGCMSVLIS
+1066 RGKVAGCMSVLIS

-1096 SRVEALSGPGKRLD
+1096 SRMEALSGMNKRLD
-1110 FSKLRNDDDCAQ
+1110 FNKLRNDEDCWKE
-1122 QMCEQRLAQLEE
+1122 MSEQRLGQLNA
-1134 IDQQR
+1134 IDQAR
-1139 EERGTS
+1139 EERGTA
-1145 KTNLGRVLEGSNEA
+1145 KTTLGRVLEGSNEA
-1159 DRSLTFLSSS
+1159 DRSLTFLSAS
-1169 ATNVTMRWQQGQFVG
+1169 ATNITMRWQQGQFVG

-1216 PTIVKQISDEMGVL
+1216 PTIVKQIGDEMGVL

-1319 FGAAKVI
+1319 FGAAKII
-1326 ARQGQTIMNPE
+1326 ARQGQTMMGME
-1337 PAQRANAEAA
+1337 PVQRVNGEAGHLAN
-1347 KGGAGPRAPQKT
+1347 GAGVARQPQKT

-1371 IRGDGP
+1371 IRGDAP

-1425 LPGEDQLSEQGLDF
+1425 LPTEDQLSDMGIDF
-1439 LKRCFERDPAKRSSA
+1439 LKKCFERDPAKRSTA

-1463 VEIRRMVVDEPDPQ
+1463 VEIRRLVVDDPDAQ
-1477 TPKSDYSSSS
+1477 TPRSDSSTSS
-1487 GSMSLGS
+1487 GGNPFSFRQNSTSSVGTQ
-1494 R
+1494 